1 MSKSMNVLALVR
13 DGHRYVFLYDDNSID
28 TVLTTLSDYASD
40 PELDFT
46 WYDAAVMAQRV
57 RALMEQ
63 QQFEEE
69 LPGFPQAS

>member
-13 DGHRYVFLYDDNSID
+13 DGHRYVFLYDDNSVD

-40 PELDFT
+40 PELEFT

-57 RALMEQ
+57 RTLIEQ

-69 LPGFPQAS
+69 MPGYPQTF